1 MTVSVQV
8 DAADREFVVRVG
20 IHLFFFCARGVQ
32 TVWFEPR
39 PAGRGSNGEVV
50 IVREISD
57 MLERFGCLDIVQ

>member
-8 DAADREFVVRVG
+8 DGADREFVVRVG

-39 PAGRGSNGEVV
+39 PAGRGSNGEAM
-50 IVREISD
+50 
-57 MLERFGCLDIVQ
+57 MLEKSLICLRDMGLLDIVQ